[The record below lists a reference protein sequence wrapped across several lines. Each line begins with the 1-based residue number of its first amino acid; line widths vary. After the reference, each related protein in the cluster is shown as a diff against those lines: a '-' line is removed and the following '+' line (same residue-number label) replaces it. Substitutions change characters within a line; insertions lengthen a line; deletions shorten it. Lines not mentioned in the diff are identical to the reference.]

1 MPFLWYNKNR
11 NEEFMIP
18 EFLIELLNNQYG
30 EVLTN
35 EILKGYKE
43 KRKTTLRINTIK
55 TKQENIK
62 KILDEQNIKYEDV
75 SWYEDAL
82 ILEDEKNIREL
93 EIYKNGEIYM
103 QSLSSM
109 IPPIVLEPKREKILD
124 MAASPGGKTT
134 EIYNLSK
141 KEALIT
147 AVEKNPI
154 RADRLKYNINKQG
167 TTATVLVTDA
177 SKLDEFF
184 RFDKILLDA
193 PCSGSGTL
201 SILDNS
207 LNHFNK
213 NLIKNS
219 VETQQKLL
227 SKALQILKQGS
238 TMVYSTCSILYEENE
253 EQLEKLIKQ
262 NKIEIIPIAEELFK
276 SIPTLPTK
284 IKGTICV
291 LPNELYEG
299 FFVAKI
305 KKI

>member
-1 MPFLWYNKNR
+1 
-11 NEEFMIP
+11 MIP
-18 EFLIELLNNQYG
+18 EFLIEQLNNQYG
-30 EVLTN
+30 ENITKQ
-35 EILKGYKE
+35 ILEGYNK
-43 KRKTTLRINTIK
+43 KRNTTLRVNTTK
-55 TKQENIK
+55 TTKENIK
-62 KILDEQNIKYEDV
+62 NILDKENIKYEDV
-75 SWYEDAL
+75 SWYDDAL
-82 ILEDEKNIREL
+82 ILEEEKNLREL
-93 EIYKNGEIYM
+93 DIYKNGEIYM

-134 EIYNLSK
+134 EIYNLSN

-154 RADRLKYNINKQG
+154 RADRLKYNLNKQG
-167 TTATVLVTDA
+167 TTATVLLSDA

-201 SILDNS
+201 STLDNS

-227 SKALQILKQGS
+227 SKALQILKQNS

-253 EQLEKLIKQ
+253 AQLEQLIKQ
-262 NKIEIIPIAEELFK
+262 NKIEIIPINEELFK
-276 SIPTLPTK
+276 NIPTLPTK
-284 IKGTICV
+284 IPGTICV

>member
-1 MPFLWYNKNR
+1 
-11 NEEFMIP
+11 MIP
-18 EFLIELLNNQYG
+18 EFLIELLTNQYG
-30 EVLTN
+30 EYLTN
-35 EILKGYKE
+35 EILNGYQE
-43 KRKTTLRINTIK
+43 KRKTTLRINTVK
-55 TKQENIK
+55 TNKENIK
-62 KILDEQNIKYEDV
+62 NILDKENIKYENV
-75 SWYEDAL
+75 PWYEDAL
-82 ILEDEKNIREL
+82 ILDEEKNIREL
-93 EIYKNGEIYM
+93 DIYKNGEIYM

-109 IPPIVLEPKREKILD
+109 IPPIVLEPKNEKILD

-134 EIYNLSK
+134 EIYNLSN

-167 TTATVLVTDA
+167 TSATILVTDA

-201 SILDNS
+201 STLDNS

-227 SKALQILKQGS
+227 NKALQILKPNS

-253 EQLEKLIKQ
+253 SQLEKLIKQ
-262 NKIEIIPIAEELFK
+262 NKIEIIPINEEIFK
-276 SIPTLPTK
+276 DIPKLPTK

-291 LPNELYEG
+291 LPNKLYEG

-305 KKI
+305 KKHS

>member
-1 MPFLWYNKNR
+1 
-11 NEEFMIP
+11 MIP
-18 EFLIELLNNQYG
+18 EFLIEQLNKQYG
-30 EVLTN
+30 KELTK
-35 EILKGYKE
+35 EILEGYKE
-43 KRKTTLRINTIK
+43 KRNTTLRINTSK
-55 TKQENIK
+55 TDKEKIT
-62 KILDEQNIKYEDV
+62 KILDKENIKYENV

-82 ILEDEKNIREL
+82 ILEEEKNIREL
-93 EIYKNGEIYM
+93 DIYKNGEIYM

-109 IPPIVLEPKREKILD
+109 IPPIVLEPIREKILD

-134 EIYNLSK
+134 EIYNLSN

-167 TTATVLVTDA
+167 TSATVLITDA
-177 SKLDEFF
+177 TKLDEFF

-201 SILDNS
+201 STLDNS
-207 LNHFNK
+207 LKHFNK

-227 SKALQILKQGS
+227 EKALQILKQNS
-238 TMVYSTCSILYEENE
+238 TMIYSTCSILYEENE
-253 EQLEKLIKQ
+253 SQLEKLLKQ
-262 NKIEIIPIAEELFK
+262 NKIEIIPIDENLFK
-276 SIPTLPTK
+276 DIPKLPTK

-291 LPNELYEG
+291 LPNNLYEG

-305 KKI
+305 KKLWQ

>member
-1 MPFLWYNKNR
+1 
-11 NEEFMIP
+11 MIP
-18 EFLIELLNNQYG
+18 EFLIEQLNKQYG
-30 EVLTN
+30 KELTK
-35 EILKGYKE
+35 EILEGYKE
-43 KRKTTLRINTIK
+43 KRNTTLRINTSK
-55 TKQENIK
+55 TDKETIT
-62 KILDEQNIKYEDV
+62 KILDKENIKYENV

-82 ILEDEKNIREL
+82 ILEEEKNIREL
-93 EIYKNGEIYM
+93 DIYKNGEIYM

-109 IPPIVLEPKREKILD
+109 IPPIVLEPKDEKILD

-134 EIYNLSK
+134 EIYNLSN

-167 TTATVLVTDA
+167 TSATVLITDA
-177 SKLDEFF
+177 TKLDEFF

-201 SILDNS
+201 NIHDNS
-207 LNHFNK
+207 LKHFNK

-227 SKALQILKQGS
+227 EKALQILKQNS
-238 TMVYSTCSILYEENE
+238 TMIYSTCSILYEENE
-253 EQLEKLIKQ
+253 SQLEKLLKQ
-262 NKIEIIPIAEELFK
+262 TKIEIIPIDENLFK
-276 SIPTLPTK
+276 DIPKLPTK

-291 LPNELYEG
+291 LPNNLYEG

-305 KKI
+305 KKL

>member
-1 MPFLWYNKNR
+1 
-11 NEEFMIP
+11 MIP
-18 EFLIELLNNQYG
+18 EFLIEQLNNQYG
-30 EVLTN
+30 EDITKK
-35 EILKGYKE
+35 ILEGYNK
-43 KRKTTLRINTIK
+43 KRNTTLRVNTTKTNKEKIK
-55 TKQENIK
+55 N
-62 KILDEQNIKYEDV
+62 ILDKENIKYEDV
-75 SWYEDAL
+75 SWYKDAL
-82 ILEDEKNIREL
+82 ILENEMHIRKL
-93 EIYKNGEIYM
+93 DIYINGEIYI

-109 IPPIVLEPKREKILD
+109 IPPIVLEPKEEKILD

-141 KEALIT
+141 GEALLT
-147 AVEKNPI
+147 AVEKNPV
-154 RADRLKYNINKQG
+154 RAQKLKYNLEKQG
-167 TTATVLVTDA
+167 TQATVLITDS

-201 SILDNS
+201 NTEDNS

-219 VETQQKLL
+219 IETQQKLL
-227 SKALQILKQGS
+227 NKALQILKPNS
-238 TMVYSTCSILYEENE
+238 IMVYSTCSILYEENE
-253 EQLEKLIKQ
+253 QQLEKLIKQ
-262 NKIEIIPIAEELFK
+262 NKIEIIPIDENIFK
-276 SIPTLPTK
+276 DIPKLPTK
-284 IKGTICV
+284 IPGTICV

>member
-1 MPFLWYNKNR
+1 
-11 NEEFMIP
+11 MIP
-18 EFLIELLNNQYG
+18 DFLKEQLTNQYG
-30 EVLTN
+30 EDLTN
-35 EILKGYKE
+35 QILEGYNK

-55 TKQENIK
+55 TTKENIK
-62 KILDEQNIKYEDV
+62 KILDKENIKYESV
-75 SWYEDAL
+75 SWYDDAL
-82 ILEDEKNIREL
+82 ILVSDKNIREL
-93 EIYKNGEIYM
+93 DIYKNGEIYM

-109 IPPIVLEPKREKILD
+109 IPPIVLEPTKEKILD

-134 EIYNLSK
+134 EIYNLSN

-167 TTATVLVTDA
+167 TSATVLVSDA
-177 SKLDEFF
+177 TKLDEFF

-201 SILDNS
+201 STLDNS

-219 VETQQKLL
+219 IETQQKLL
-227 SKALQILKQGS
+227 SKALQILKPNS

-253 EQLEKLIKQ
+253 SQIEKLIKQ
-262 NKIEIIPIAEELFK
+262 NKIEIIPINEELFK
-276 SIPTLPTK
+276 DIPKLPTK

-291 LPNELYEG
+291 LPNDLYEG

-305 KKI
+305 KKL

>member
-1 MPFLWYNKNR
+1 
-11 NEEFMIP
+11 MIP
-18 EFLIELLNNQYG
+18 EFLKELLTNQYG
-30 EVLTN
+30 EDLTQQ
-35 EILKGYKE
+35 ILKGYNQ
-43 KRKTTLRINTIK
+43 KRKTTLRINTTK
-55 TKQENIK
+55 TNKENIK
-62 KILDEQNIKYEDV
+62 KILDKENIKYEDV
-75 SWYEDAL
+75 IWYEDAL
-82 ILEDEKNIREL
+82 ILEEEKNIRKL
-93 EIYKNGEIYM
+93 DIYENGEIYI

-134 EIYNLSK
+134 EIYNLSNK
-141 KEALIT
+141 QALIT

-154 RADRLKYNINKQG
+154 RTDRLKYNLNKQG
-167 TTATVLVTDA
+167 TSATVLITDA

-201 SILDNS
+201 SIQDNS

-219 VETQQKLL
+219 VETQKKLL
-227 SKALQILKQGS
+227 YKALQILKQNG

-253 EQLEKLIKQ
+253 KQLEDLIKQ
-262 NKIEIIPIAEELFK
+262 NKIEVIPIDEELFK
-276 SIPTLPTK
+276 DIPKLPTK
-284 IKGTICV
+284 IKGTLCV
-291 LPNELYEG
+291 QPTELYEG

-305 KKI
+305 KKIGR